1 MTDRFS
7 GLPTRA
13 EAVFAMEPAATLL
26 NLVDLLVKSHTAYA
40 RVATQTHKVHAE
52 GLTLSDPTGRVA
64 AAAERFHHQYLEEAL
79 PSLIASLQLTAEVVR
94 SFGLGPCRVDDPVE
108 AAIWNNKWFVYVDQ
122 LRPRLPAP
130 PPTEDRGT
138 GGR

>member
-1 MTDRFS
+1 
-7 GLPTRA
+7 
-13 EAVFAMEPAATLL
+13 MEPEATLV

-40 RVATQTHKVHAE
+40 RVATQTQKVHAE
-52 GLTLSDPTGRVA
+52 GLTLTDPTGRVA

-108 AAIWNNKWFVYVDQ
+108 AGIWNNKWFVYADQ

-130 PPTEDRGT
+130 PSPTDGPGT
-138 GGR
+138 AGR